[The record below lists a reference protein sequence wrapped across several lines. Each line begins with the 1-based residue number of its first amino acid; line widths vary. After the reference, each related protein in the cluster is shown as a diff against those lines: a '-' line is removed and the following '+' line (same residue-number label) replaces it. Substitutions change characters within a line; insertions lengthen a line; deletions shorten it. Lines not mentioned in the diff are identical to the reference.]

1 MGDIITI
8 HTSTL
13 FDPRKKAFLADI
25 SLIVSRETGLV
36 TGIFARDDDDALP
49 EPPLPEPGSVVVDLR
64 GKVVVPGFVDAHAY
78 LSPRDQDGSEVAVV
92 PVPDRQW
99 VESVTERIIR
109 AMNRCRTAL
118 LSGYT
123 TYRELGSSSMPD
135 FEFDVE
141 IRDAISRELMPGPR
155 HFVATRPLASA
166 HTSTHRIEKGTS
178 RYLPPPG
185 SEVLNGLDEIRR
197 AVLLQIA
204 AGTDVIALHADCK
217 KVLPVLDTRSSKPR
231 GQQHPYTAGILS
243 LLEKPERDYVVF
255 AQEEMDAVVSVARA
269 ARRPVA
275 ALCRTLEGAMAAI
288 KAGVRSIEYGYGIGG
303 REGVLRAMAE
313 KSVIL
318 VPNLASTERSKL
330 PALMAQTKRAFE
342 LGVRIA
348 CGGGTGGDV
357 VREMELLLECGIP
370 LEDVLENCTVGG
382 WEACGG
388 EMCGKRFGW
397 FEAGAQADIVALDGD
412 PRIDKGALR
421 KVSFVMKDARI
432 WRMDGIAVGMV

>member
-13 FDPRKKAFLADI
+13 FDPQKKAFRADI
-25 SLIVSRETGLV
+25 SLTVSRATGLV
-36 TGIFARDDDDALP
+36 MGIFARDDDDDDA
-49 EPPLPEPGSVVVDLR
+49 LPEPGSVVVVDLR

-78 LSPRDQDGSEVAVV
+78 LFPREQDSSEVAAV
-92 PVPDRQW
+92 PVLDRQC
-99 VESVTERIIR
+99 VESVPERIIR

-123 TYRELGSSSMPD
+123 TYRELGSSSSMPD
-135 FEFDVE
+135 FELDVN

-185 SEVLNGLDEIRR
+185 SEVLDGLDEIRR
-197 AVLLQIA
+197 AVLRKIA
-204 AGTDVIALHADCK
+204 AGADVVALHADCK
-217 KVLPVLDTRSSKPR
+217 KVLPVLDTRSSRPR

-318 VPNLASTERSKL
+318 VPNLASAERSKL

-348 CGGGTGGDV
+348 CGGGTAGDV
-357 VREMELLLECGIP
+357 VREMELLVECGIP

-388 EMCGKRFGW
+388 EICGKRFGW

-432 WRMDGIAVGMV
+432 WKMDGIAVGMV